1 MFIKA
6 NYILTAEERHE
17 GRRVDKAA
25 EKPVIGGSDA
35 RIIVGNDEAG
45 LNLPAR

>member
-25 EKPVIGGSDA
+25 DP
-35 RIIVGNDEAG
+35 
-45 LNLPAR
+45 PPF